1 MGFRVDRGQL
11 AETKRPAV
19 ERAFR
24 QEPSPPRA
32 IYSQE
37 ETNQAEQMRKNHSN
51 NKDHSKRTLAQPVVV
66 AVAVAVFGVLA
77 MLVVDHGPW
86 SRPNV
91 QTAEVANHR
100 TTGEAARAAGAA
112 ITPTAPKPALEPEA
126 PGPKPAQ
133 PASPD

>member
-1 MGFRVDRGQL
+1 MI
-11 AETKRPAV
+11 E
-19 ERAFR
+19 
-24 QEPSPPRA
+24 
-32 IYSQE
+32 
-37 ETNQAEQMRKNHSN
+37 N
-51 NKDHSKRTLAQPVVV
+51 HSKRIGVHPVMV
-66 AVAVAVFGVLA
+66 AFAIAIFGMLA

-133 PASPD
+133 PANPD

>member
-1 MGFRVDRGQL
+1 MT
-11 AETKRPAV
+11 E
-19 ERAFR
+19 
-24 QEPSPPRA
+24 
-32 IYSQE
+32 
-37 ETNQAEQMRKNHSN
+37 NHSN
-51 NKDHSKRTLAQPVVV
+51 RIGVHPVMVAF
-66 AVAVAVFGVLA
+66 AVAIFGMLA
-77 MLVVDHGPW
+77 MLIVDHGPW

-112 ITPTAPKPALEPEA
+112 IAPTAPKPALEPEA

>member
-1 MGFRVDRGQL
+1 MI
-11 AETKRPAV
+11 E
-19 ERAFR
+19 
-24 QEPSPPRA
+24 
-32 IYSQE
+32 
-37 ETNQAEQMRKNHSN
+37 N
-51 NKDHSKRTLAQPVVV
+51 HSKRIGVHPVMV
-66 AVAVAVFGVLA
+66 AFATAIFGMLA

-133 PASPD
+133 PANPD